1 MKLDGGF
8 EPTTRPQDAVFSVSY
23 GWTGGMGEAVFEPG
37 SDALR
42 RFEDYPIYV
51 DSEKIQDLVLGMLPE
66 SSGPLRVRLGANITL
81 KLRTERNPSIPGAP
95 QQKFCEAVINRM
107 ESVRLFEEIREISG
121 RVPREALEDFFQ
133 RLGSRM
139 DSWPVSEEI
148 ARFIQT
154 AQAVKP
160 GEGMEF
166 EIPVKIGGK
175 STSLLIAAHATN
187 DASLRVRLHC
197 EPEFVERLREA
208 APGQ

>member
-1 MKLDGGF
+1 MKRDGGF
-8 EPTTRPQDAVFSVSY
+8 EPTTRPQDAVFSVSL
-23 GWTGGMGEAVFEPG
+23 GWMGGMGEAVFEPG

-42 RFEDYPIYV
+42 RFDDYPIYV
-51 DSEKIQDLVLGMLPE
+51 DSEKIRDLVLDMLPE
-66 SSGPLRVRLGANITL
+66 SSGSLRVRLAANITL

-95 QQKFCEAVINRM
+95 QQKFCEAVINRV

-121 RVPREALEDFFQ
+121 RMPPEALEDFFQ

-139 DSWPVSEEI
+139 DSWPVGEEI
-148 ARFIQT
+148 ARFIQA
-154 AQAVKP
+154 AQALKP

-175 STSLLIAAHATN
+175 STSLLIAAHTTN
-187 DASLRVRLHC
+187 DGSLRVRLHC

-208 APGQ
+208 ASGP